1 MERIIENLIKESL
14 MNIRFLAQSE
24 YFNGIHI
31 KDDIILEKE
40 YEQGR
45 FTNLPRVRYYLYYL
59 EENVRKEVM
68 PHSEKVD
75 VFELTD
81 CQYEPEYLYF
91 TEIDDMLD
99 GRQTFNIIKYNITD
113 HTHTK
118 IISLKDN
125 MELYP
130 DQKQIKIFILD
141 DSNLIIQRATLK
153 EFESGY
159 KEFFNYSHLLFNF
172 VKNKQIP
179 ISDENIAHNGIDY
192 MFPFNETSCVMKT
205 GNSLFKHNRHD
216 RISKVHAAF
225 RLSGAGEHT
234 AGLGTEREHMAG
246 RHQILGADVVGHGG
260 EDGAGAV
267 GRRNAGGHAVAGFDG
282 HREVGAELGAVT
294 LRHEREIQ
302 LVHEAGAERK
312 ADEAAGVFRHEING
326 LGRHMLGGDG
336 DVTLVFPI
344 FVVDKNDHPALP
356 DILHRFF
363 NTANSHSIES
373 SASLIL
379 RKSRFRAGIQPTVSP
394 FSPPRR
400 RGRGGEPSCGG
411 HTCR

>member
-1 MERIIENLIKESL
+1 

-216 RISKVHAAF
+216 RISK
-225 RLSGAGEHT
+225 
-234 AGLGTEREHMAG
+234 
-246 RHQILGADVVGHGG
+246 
-260 EDGAGAV
+260 
-267 GRRNAGGHAVAGFDG
+267 
-282 HREVGAELGAVT
+282 
-294 LRHEREIQ
+294 
-302 LVHEAGAERK
+302 
-312 ADEAAGVFRHEING
+312 DEAPVESLYVINIQQFISD
-326 LGRHMLGGDG
+326 LQLEQPNLVLSAIDQSFY
-336 DVTLVFPI
+336 DATLI
-344 FVVDKNDHPALP
+344 RSKKIDKYLIYSKYNYDKNDETVIFT
-356 DILHRFF
+356 ILKQRK
-363 NTANSHSIES
+363 
-373 SASLIL
+373 IL
-379 RKSRFRAGIQPTVSP
+379 LA
-394 FSPPRR
+394 
-400 RGRGGEPSCGG
+400 
-411 HTCR
+411 

>member
-1 MERIIENLIKESL
+1 M
-14 MNIRFLAQSE
+14 
-24 YFNGIHI
+24 
-31 KDDIILEKE
+31 
-40 YEQGR
+40 
-45 FTNLPRVRYYLYYL
+45 
-59 EENVRKEVM
+59 
-68 PHSEKVD
+68 VD

-216 RISKVHAAF
+216 RISK
-225 RLSGAGEHT
+225 
-234 AGLGTEREHMAG
+234 
-246 RHQILGADVVGHGG
+246 
-260 EDGAGAV
+260 
-267 GRRNAGGHAVAGFDG
+267 
-282 HREVGAELGAVT
+282 
-294 LRHEREIQ
+294 
-302 LVHEAGAERK
+302 
-312 ADEAAGVFRHEING
+312 DEAPVESLYVINIQQFISD
-326 LGRHMLGGDG
+326 LQLEQPNLVLSAIDQSFY
-336 DVTLVFPI
+336 DATLIVQ
-344 FVVDKNDHPALP
+344 KRLT
-356 DILHRFF
+356 
-363 NTANSHSIES
+363 NT
-373 SASLIL
+373 
-379 RKSRFRAGIQPTVSP
+379 
-394 FSPPRR
+394 
-400 RGRGGEPSCGG
+400 
-411 HTCR
+411 

>member
-1 MERIIENLIKESL
+1 MERIRENLIKESL

-68 PHSEKVD
+68 PYSEKVD

-216 RISKVHAAF
+216 RISK
-225 RLSGAGEHT
+225 
-234 AGLGTEREHMAG
+234 
-246 RHQILGADVVGHGG
+246 
-260 EDGAGAV
+260 
-267 GRRNAGGHAVAGFDG
+267 
-282 HREVGAELGAVT
+282 
-294 LRHEREIQ
+294 
-302 LVHEAGAERK
+302 
-312 ADEAAGVFRHEING
+312 DEAPVESLYVINIQQFISD
-326 LGRHMLGGDG
+326 LQLEQPN
-336 DVTLVFPI
+336 LVLSAIDQSFYETKENFTCI
-344 FVVDKNDHPALP
+344 NKTTKDHSLLKNATVIE
-356 DILHRFF
+356 DIPYMITENSSGTQFF
-363 NTANSHSIES
+363 NLISNEIDTTYTDEYKIRYINDTTIVSTFIEKSLFGKEKEYVTIHKYPSKRVIVQEKGQYIGAIS
-373 SASLIL
+373 SNNQTTYIFL
-379 RKSRFRAGIQPTVSP
+379 K
-394 FSPPRR
+394 
-400 RGRGGEPSCGG
+400 
-411 HTCR
+411 